1 MYFKTYFL
9 VPILVLAAYPLERF
23 SFPFFVLL
31 ESSIAL
37 PIFVSNFVT
46 IALIVFFGRDRT
58 KQREAYKNQI
68 ARLES
73 QSLKAQ
79 MNPHFI
85 FNTLNGIQSV
95 MILKGEQVAN
105 QYMGVFSKMLRKT
118 LDMSITENLSLMEE
132 IEYLQ
137 GYIDLQNIR
146 LNHPIEFTVEVDP
159 LIDQEKYMIA
169 PMLLQPIVENAI
181 IHGISPLKTQGKIL
195 LKISKKGKGLHL
207 IVEDNGVGR
216 SKAQLLKKEKEK
228 DGKKHVSYATR
239 ILKERVDIFNYLHK
253 TKSEF
258 YLEELVEQ
266 DQVCGT
272 RAVLIIPIIT
282 NKKQWIT

>member
-1 MYFKTYFL
+1 
-9 VPILVLAAYPLERF
+9 
-23 SFPFFVLL
+23 
-31 ESSIAL
+31 
-37 PIFVSNFVT
+37 
-46 IALIVFFGRDRT
+46 
-58 KQREAYKNQI
+58 
-68 ARLES
+68 
-73 QSLKAQ
+73 

-169 PMLLQPIVENAI
+169 PMLLQPIEENAI